1 VYRAWFYSN
10 KPVLTGSCI
19 FGRRGEP
26 FPAYMCKC
34 IQYGQVMYCTADD
47 WVGGGGGVVDE
58 DRLNLQCSAP
68 SPFCA
73 DFPRV
78 GFMIY

>member
-19 FGRRGEP
+19 FGRWGEP
-26 FPAYMCKC
+26 FPAYMYT
-34 IQYGQVMYCTADD
+34 YGKVMYCTADD
-47 WVGGGGGVVDE
+47 WVEGGGVVDE
-58 DRLNLQCSAP
+58 DRLNLQCSARI
-68 SPFCA
+68 PFCA
-73 DFPRV
+73 HFPRV